1 MIDRNLLS
9 IKLLALTNIN
19 KGGVDAK
26 KLLLS
31 VFFWQAFFFSLDS
44 EYELLV
50 VTRHQ
55 SLNVDTI
62 FFFVWLVIG
71 ELWRRFVWPVSNPS
85 LMLAG

>member
-9 IKLLALTNIN
+9 IKLLALTKIN

-62 FFFVWLVIG
+62 FFFRV
-71 ELWRRFVWPVSNPS
+71 
-85 LMLAG
+85 AGDR

>member
-31 VFFWQAFFFSLDS
+31 VFFGKLFSF
-44 EYELLV
+44 LL
-50 VTRHQ
+50 
-55 SLNVDTI
+55 I
-62 FFFVWLVIG
+62 
-71 ELWRRFVWPVSNPS
+71 VSMS
-85 LMLAG
+85 CLL

>member
-31 VFFWQAFFFSLDS
+31 VFFGQAFFFSLDS

-62 FFFVWLVIG
+62 FFFRV
-71 ELWRRFVWPVSNPS
+71 
-85 LMLAG
+85 AGDR

>member
-26 KLLLS
+26 KLLLP

-62 FFFVWLVIG
+62 FFFSCGW
-71 ELWRRFVWPVSNPS
+71 
-85 LMLAG
+85 

>member
-26 KLLLS
+26 KLLLP
-31 VFFWQAFFFSLDS
+31 VFFWQAFFFYLDS

-62 FFFVWLVIG
+62 FFFRV
-71 ELWRRFVWPVSNPS
+71 
-85 LMLAG
+85 AGDR

>member
-26 KLLLS
+26 KLLLP

-50 VTRHQ
+50 VIRHQ

-62 FFFVWLVIG
+62 FFFRV
-71 ELWRRFVWPVSNPS
+71 
-85 LMLAG
+85 AGDR

>member
-31 VFFWQAFFFSLDS
+31 VFFWKAFFFSLDS

-62 FFFVWLVIG
+62 FFFRV
-71 ELWRRFVWPVSNPS
+71 
-85 LMLAG
+85 AGDR